1 MTDPDNEWDDLE
13 AGWDA
18 TGALVGPSP
27 DEVNARKAL
36 RGPKPDEASSLAVLR
51 AQQQAGGEARGTED
65 APTAGGKASAR
76 PEECEGRA
84 LDAITD
90 GDGHYLE
97 PPD

>member
-18 TGALVGPSP
+18 TGALVGLTS
-27 DEVNARKAL
+27 EQVKARKAL
-36 RGPKPDEASSLAVLR
+36 MGPTPDEASSLAVLR
-51 AQQQAGGEARGTED
+51 ARERAGEARGTED
-65 APTAGGKASAR
+65 APTTGGEAHVR

-84 LDAITD
+84 LDAIND
-90 GDGHYLE
+90 GDGNYLE

>member
-18 TGALVGPSP
+18 TGALVGPAP
-27 DEVNARKAL
+27 AEVNARKAL
-36 RGPKPDEASSLAVLR
+36 MGPTPDEASSLELLR
-51 AQQQAGGEARGTED
+51 RQAGGEARGTED
-65 APTAGGKASAR
+65 APTEGGKATAR
-76 PEECEGRA
+76 AGEFAGHA
-84 LDAITD
+84 MDAIDD

>member
-18 TGALVGPSP
+18 TGALVGPTSE
-27 DEVNARKAL
+27 EVKARRAL
-36 RGPKPDEASSLAVLR
+36 TGPTPDEASSLAVLR
-51 AQQQAGGEARGTED
+51 AMEQAGEARGTED
-65 APTAGGKASAR
+65 APTAGGKAHAS

-84 LDAITD
+84 LDAIND
-90 GDGHYLE
+90 GDGNYLE

>member
-18 TGALVGPSP
+18 TGALVGPTP

-36 RGPKPDEASSLAVLR
+36 RGPNPDEAGSIEVLR
-51 AQQQAGGEARGTED
+51 RQQASGEARGTED
-65 APTAGGKASAR
+65 APTVGGKANAR

-84 LDAITD
+84 LDAIND
-90 GDGHYLE
+90 GNGNYLE

>member
-18 TGALVGPSP
+18 TGALVGPTP
-27 DEVNARKAL
+27 DEVTARKVL
-36 RGPKPDEASSLAVLR
+36 LGPTPDEASSLAVLR
-51 AQQQAGGEARGTED
+51 SQAGGEARGTED
-65 APTAGGKASAR
+65 APSVRERAR
-76 PEECEGRA
+76 TRAEECEGRA

-90 GDGHYLE
+90 GDGNYLE

>member
-18 TGALVGPSP
+18 TGALVGPTP
-27 DEVNARKAL
+27 DEVNTRKAMM
-36 RGPKPDEASSLAVLR
+36 RPTRDEASSLEVLR
-51 AQQQAGGEARGTED
+51 RQAAGQARGTED
-65 APTAGGKASAR
+65 APTVRERANAR
-76 PEECEGRA
+76 EKECEGHA

-90 GDGHYLE
+90 VDGHYLE